1 MTTDELP
8 PLEYLDVA
16 ANLAGWGDWAK
27 AKAAHVWSQ
36 TSRPYKSIIAHART
50 LQKLAKYEPLPVDP
64 AELQRRQDAREAAA
78 RYWELKSPKSM
89 ASVIIRNGSDDRN
102 YAVQSAYIALCLFRD
117 KTTPIPVEQWGEVK

>member
-1 MTTDELP
+1 MTDELP
-8 PLEYLDVA
+8 PLWALDMA
-16 ANLAGWGDWAK
+16 ATLA
-27 AKAAHVWSQ
+27 HSQ
-36 TSRPYKSIIAHART
+36 NYALAVQCNDGRFADSIIAHART
-50 LQKLAKYEPLPVDP
+50 LQKLAKYEPPVDP

-117 KTTPIPVEQWGEVK
+117 KTTPIPVEQWGEGK